1 MDRERERWDGYA
13 DVYKGKIISSNE
25 NWTELKNILL
35 SEVAQER

>member
-1 MDRERERWDGYA
+1 MDREREMGWIC

-25 NWTELKNILL
+25 NWMELKNILL